1 MWGQRPPN
9 QGRHVSS
16 MQALNSQVNRKKRRN
31 IMETPWNNWFSDS
44 EISDSGFIQQWEI
57 ASSNNNRQD
66 NININQ
72 QVAGAAGA
80 AAVGMACDGQNS
92 PQSLH
97 DIVGHSSDHYG
108 SGTKAQETISWN
120 FNLSNNNQME
130 LDHGS
135 CSSSGLRPLD
145 LLPSNPTKHVA
156 FARPKEEQ
164 KRELPIQRGMTTTT
178 TLSQAQEHII
188 AERNRREK
196 LNQKFIALSAL
207 IPGLKKAD
215 KASVLGDA
223 VRYVKDLQEKVKTL
237 EEQNMERTIESVVF
251 VKKSHVS
258 INDDEGSSSDENNGD
273 KPRSSQLQPFPEI
286 EVKVS
291 RKTVL
296 VRIHCENRKGVLVKV
311 LSEIENMNLIITNN
325 NAMPFLGS
333 SINITVTAQMDV
345 EFSMTVKDIVR
356 KLKSALV

>member
-1 MWGQRPPN
+1 
-9 QGRHVSS
+9 
-16 MQALNSQVNRKKRRN
+16 
-31 IMETPWNNWFSDS
+31 METPWNNWFSDS
-44 EISDSGFIQQWEI
+44 EISDAGFLQQWEI
-57 ASSNNNRQD
+57 ASSNNSRQD
-66 NININQ
+66 SININQ
-72 QVAGAAGA
+72 QIVGATG
-80 AAVGMACDGQNS
+80 VGMACDGQNS
-92 PQSLH
+92 PRSLH

-120 FNLSNNNQME
+120 FNLGNNNQME

-135 CSSSGLRPLD
+135 CSSSGLMPLD

-164 KRELPIQRGMTTTT
+164 KRELPIQRAGTTTT

-223 VRYVKDLQEKVKTL
+223 VRYVKDLQEKVKAL
-237 EEQNMERTIESVVF
+237 EEQNMETTVESVVF

-258 INDDEGSSSDENNGD
+258 VNDDEGSSSDENNNGD
-273 KPRSSQLQPFPEI
+273 EPRPSQLQPFPEI

-296 VRIHCENRKGVLVKV
+296 IRIHCENRKGVLIKV
-311 LSEIENMNLIITNN
+311 LSEIESMNLIITNN

-345 EFSMTVKDIVR
+345 EFSMTAKDIVR